1 MARERTSRKKTSR
14 TTRTRRNSRRN
25 TLPVKPVSEV
35 QQHRSMVVYGRS
47 GSGKTTFA
55 ATFPKPMLLLDV
67 SDKGT
72 DSISDVEK
80 INVMEIETWQDFE
93 LAYWYLKENPDEYET
108 VVIDTLSQLQEL
120 IIKKILLEKYK
131 EDDEARSGWG
141 SLSQREW
148 GEVTSVLKM
157 WITHYR
163 NLPMEVVFVAQ
174 DRVFEVDESLDPE
187 IMLDPEVGP
196 RLAPSVT
203 KHLNA
208 SVHSIGNTFIRR
220 RIRHKEVKRKGSKRT
235 KTKEIPETQ
244 YCLRIGPDPVYATK
258 IRKPKGVK
266 VPSVIVDPHYEDI
279 LELIQGG

>member
-1 MARERTSRKKTSR
+1 MSREKTSQKTDR
-14 TTRTRRNSRRN
+14 TTRTRRSSRGDS
-25 TLPVKPVSEV
+25 LPVKPVSEV

-55 ATFPKPMLLLDV
+55 ATFPKPILLLDV

-80 INVMEIETWQDFE
+80 IDVMEVETWQDLE
-93 LAYWYLKENPDEYET
+93 LAYWYLNQNPEEYET
-108 VVIDTLSQLQEL
+108 VVVDTLSQAQEL
-120 IIKKILLEKYK
+120 LIKKLLLEKYK
-131 EDDEARSGWG
+131 GDEEAQSGFG
-141 SLSQREW
+141 SLSQRDW
-148 GEVTSVLKM
+148 GEVTSVLKT

-163 NLPMEVVFVAQ
+163 NLPMEVLFIAQ
-174 DRVFEVDESLDPE
+174 DRIFEVDEDLDPE
-187 IMLDPEVGP
+187 TMLDPEVGP

-220 RIRHKEVKRKGSKRT
+220 RIRHKEVKRKGSRKT

-258 IRKPKGVK
+258 IRKPKGIK
-266 VPSVIVDPHYEDI
+266 VPAVIVDPHYDDI

>member
-1 MARERTSRKKTSR
+1 
-14 TTRTRRNSRRN
+14 
-25 TLPVKPVSEV
+25 
-35 QQHRSMVVYGRS
+35 MVVYGRS

-55 ATFPKPMLLLDV
+55 ATFPKPLLLLDV

-72 DSISDVEK
+72 DSISDVEDV
-80 INVMEIETWQDFE
+80 NVMDVETWQDFE
-93 LAYWYLKENPDEYET
+93 LAYWYLKENPEEYET
-108 VVIDTLSQLQEL
+108 VVVDTLSQLQEL
-120 IIKKILLEKYK
+120 AIKKILLEKYK
-131 EDDEARSGWG
+131 EDEDQSEWG

-148 GEVTSVLKM
+148 GEVTSVLKT

-163 NLPMEVVFVAQ
+163 NLPMEVVFIAQ
-174 DRVFEVDESLDPE
+174 DRVFEVDEDLDPE
-187 IMLDPEVGP
+187 TMLDPEVGP

-220 RIRHKEVKRKGSKRT
+220 RIRHKEVKRRGSKKT

-258 IRKPKGVK
+258 IRKPKGIK
-266 VPSVIVDPHYEDI
+266 VPAVIVDPHYEDI

>member
-1 MARERTSRKKTSR
+1 MTRRKSSKNRTSRR
-14 TTRTRRNSRRN
+14 TRTRSSRKN
-25 TLPVKPVSEV
+25 ELPVRPVSEV

-72 DSISDVEK
+72 DSISDVEG
-80 INVMEIETWQDFE
+80 IDVMEVESWQDFE
-93 LAYWYLKENPDEYET
+93 LSYWYLKENPDDYKT
-108 VVIDTLSQLQEL
+108 VVVDTLSQLQEL
-120 IIKKILLEKYK
+120 AIKKILLEKYN
-131 EDDEARSGWG
+131 EDEAQSEWG

-148 GEVTSVLKM
+148 GEVTSVLKT
-157 WITHYR
+157 WITHCR
-163 NLPMEVVFVAQ
+163 NLPMEVVFIAQ
-174 DRVFEVDESLDPE
+174 DRVFEVDEDLDPE
-187 IMLDPEVGP
+187 TMLDPEVGP

-220 RIRHKEVKRKGSKRT
+220 RIRHKEVKRRGSKKT

-244 YCLRIGPDPVYATK
+244 YCLRIGPDPIYATK
-258 IRKPKGVK
+258 IRKPKGIK
-266 VPSVIVDPHYEDI
+266 VPAVIVDPHYEDI

>member
-1 MARERTSRKKTSR
+1 MSEKKSSRTRTSR
-14 TTRTRRNSRRN
+14 TRTRSSKK
-25 TLPVKPVSEV
+25 TELPVRPVSEV
-35 QQHRSMVVYGRS
+35 EQHRSMVVYGRS

-55 ATFPKPMLLLDV
+55 ATFPKPMLLVDV

-72 DSISDVEK
+72 DSISDVEG
-80 INVMEIETWQDFE
+80 IDVMEAESWQDFE
-93 LAYWYLKENPDEYET
+93 LAYWYLKENPDDYNT
-108 VVIDTLSQLQEL
+108 VVIDTMSQLQEL
-120 IIKKILLEKYK
+120 AIKKILLEKYN
-131 EDDEARSGWG
+131 EDEAQSEWG

-148 GEVTSVLKM
+148 GEVTSVLKT

-163 NLPMEVVFVAQ
+163 NLPMEVVFIAQ
-174 DRVFEVDESLDPE
+174 DRVFEVDEDLDPE
-187 IMLDPEVGP
+187 TMLDPEVGP

-208 SVHSIGNTFIRR
+208 SVHAIGNTFIRR
-220 RIRHKEVKRKGSKRT
+220 RIRHKEVKRKGSRKT

-258 IRKPKGVK
+258 IRKPKGIK

>member
-1 MARERTSRKKTSR
+1 MSRESRKQTR
-14 TTRTRRNSRRN
+14 QTGRTRSSRSSKRE
-25 TLPVKPVSEV
+25 LPVRPVSEV

-55 ATFPKPMLLLDV
+55 GTFPKPLLLLDIN
-67 SDKGT
+67 DQGT

-80 INVMEIETWQDFE
+80 IDVMQVEAWQDFE
-93 LAYWYLKENPDEYET
+93 LAYWYLKENPEDYKSL
-108 VVIDTLSQLQEL
+108 VIDTMSQLQEL
-120 IIKKILLEKYK
+120 AIKKILLEKFK
-131 EDDEARSGWG
+131 DDEEAQSGWG

-148 GEVTSVLKM
+148 GEVTSVMKT

-163 NLPMEVVFVAQ
+163 NLPMEVVFIAQ
-174 DRVFEVDESLDPE
+174 DRVFEVDEDLDPE
-187 IMLDPEVGP
+187 TMLDPEVGP

-203 KHLNA
+203 SHLNA
-208 SVHSIGNTFIRR
+208 SVHAIGNTFIRR
-220 RIRHKEVKRKGSKRT
+220 RIRQKEVKTRGTRKT
-235 KTKEIPETQ
+235 KIKEIPETQ

-258 IRKPKGVK
+258 IRKPKGIK